1 MRYKKRNIDKSSE
14 LSFQSLAKYF
24 ITFYIVIILI
34 ILSMFCIN
42 TIWVMKKD
50 NQDLLSTTSN
60 RIEDRVGETIKLLNS
75 LSKDNYIIDNSV
87 NGIDKSKELSMY
99 SDEFGYMMIC
109 FVDKNIIVWDEEGGN
124 ISLAGRDYMQKLF
137 ATKKYQVTDSFAAG
151 ADGKTLNYTIAS
163 PIIKNG
169 NVDGCVFAAIYF
181 DEIKDIL
188 KQGKGQQ
195 QQNFILFGSENQ
207 IMNLTSDE
215 TAYGEKYMKLSQK
228 TKYLGTNAKKVE
240 KDMFNNKSGDYWAF
254 ENGKLYF
261 MSYKPIKNTN
271 WSLFCKVNFL
281 DIFALN
287 LIPMGAILSV
297 ITLVFIILI
306 CMEKSFMK
314 KRMEVIDML
323 LGSVQELEKRIYQTE
338 RPSEVDFK
346 EIIQLT
352 SKGLTDGLTGVVT
365 RTVFFDQI
373 YNRVEMEENDK
384 LSVISFVDLD
394 DLKCIND
401 LYGHEIGDMVLKNV
415 GYVLREYEIKYNG
428 LIGRYGGDEFVMLLS
443 GFTLREEVEDLLDE
457 IAIRLH
463 TEVLTDDGIIQTHC
477 SVGAVVCSVKDN
489 KDIDN
494 LLKQAD
500 EALYYVKRNGKGNY
514 HLV

>member
-1 MRYKKRNIDKSSE
+1 
-14 LSFQSLAKYF
+14 
-24 ITFYIVIILI
+24 
-34 ILSMFCIN
+34 
-42 TIWVMKKD
+42 
-50 NQDLLSTTSN
+50 
-60 RIEDRVGETIKLLNS
+60 
-75 LSKDNYIIDNSV
+75 
-87 NGIDKSKELSMY
+87 
-99 SDEFGYMMIC
+99 
-109 FVDKNIIVWDEEGGN
+109 
-124 ISLAGRDYMQKLF
+124 
-137 ATKKYQVTDSFAAG
+137 
-151 ADGKTLNYTIAS
+151 
-163 PIIKNG
+163 
-169 NVDGCVFAAIYF
+169 
-181 DEIKDIL
+181 
-188 KQGKGQQ
+188 
-195 QQNFILFGSENQ
+195 
-207 IMNLTSDE
+207 
-215 TAYGEKYMKLSQK
+215 
-228 TKYLGTNAKKVE
+228 
-240 KDMFNNKSGDYWAF
+240 
-254 ENGKLYF
+254 
-261 MSYKPIKNTN
+261 
-271 WSLFCKVNFL
+271 
-281 DIFALN
+281 
-287 LIPMGAILSV
+287 
-297 ITLVFIILI
+297 
-306 CMEKSFMK
+306 MK

-443 GFTLREEVEDLLDE
+443 GFTSREEVEDLLDE

-500 EALYYVKRNGKGNY
+500 EDL
-514 HLV
+514 

>member
-1 MRYKKRNIDKSSE
+1 
-14 LSFQSLAKYF
+14 
-24 ITFYIVIILI
+24 
-34 ILSMFCIN
+34 
-42 TIWVMKKD
+42 
-50 NQDLLSTTSN
+50 
-60 RIEDRVGETIKLLNS
+60 
-75 LSKDNYIIDNSV
+75 
-87 NGIDKSKELSMY
+87 
-99 SDEFGYMMIC
+99 
-109 FVDKNIIVWDEEGGN
+109 
-124 ISLAGRDYMQKLF
+124 
-137 ATKKYQVTDSFAAG
+137 
-151 ADGKTLNYTIAS
+151 
-163 PIIKNG
+163 
-169 NVDGCVFAAIYF
+169 
-181 DEIKDIL
+181 
-188 KQGKGQQ
+188 
-195 QQNFILFGSENQ
+195 
-207 IMNLTSDE
+207 
-215 TAYGEKYMKLSQK
+215 
-228 TKYLGTNAKKVE
+228 
-240 KDMFNNKSGDYWAF
+240 
-254 ENGKLYF
+254 
-261 MSYKPIKNTN
+261 
-271 WSLFCKVNFL
+271 
-281 DIFALN
+281 
-287 LIPMGAILSV
+287 
-297 ITLVFIILI
+297 
-306 CMEKSFMK
+306 MK

-443 GFTLREEVEDLLDE
+443 GFTSREEVEDLLDE

-500 EALYYVKRNGKGNY
+500 EDLYYVKRNGKGNY